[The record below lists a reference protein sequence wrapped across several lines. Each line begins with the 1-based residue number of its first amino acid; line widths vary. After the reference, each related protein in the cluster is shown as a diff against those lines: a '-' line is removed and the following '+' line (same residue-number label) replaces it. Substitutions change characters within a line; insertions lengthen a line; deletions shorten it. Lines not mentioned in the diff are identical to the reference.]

1 MGSLRRCGQGR
12 CRVTWRTA
20 SRRDDER
27 ALLMLALRRDGVSTG
42 VLGRLFGMT
51 GSAVRVATNRIRAAD
66 LAESG
71 KPREAVLAAYGWR

>member
-1 MGSLRRCGQGR
+1 M
-12 CRVTWRTA
+12 TWRIA
-20 SRRDDER
+20 SRREDAR

-51 GSAVRVATNRIRAAD
+51 GSAVRVITNRIRAAD

-71 KPREAVLAAYGWR
+71 EPREAVMAAYGWRA

>member
-1 MGSLRRCGQGR
+1 M
-12 CRVTWRTA
+12 TWRTA
-20 SRRDDER
+20 SRREDNR

-51 GSAVRVATNRIRAAD
+51 GSAVRVATNRVLDAD

-71 KPREAVLAAYGWR
+71 EPREAVMAAYGWR

>member
-1 MGSLRRCGQGR
+1 M
-12 CRVTWRTA
+12 TWRTA
-20 SRRDDER
+20 SRREDER
-27 ALLMLALRRDGVSTG
+27 ALHMLALRRDGVSTG

-71 KPREAVLAAYGWR
+71 EPAEVVRAAYWRVG